1 MIYGNLIYNK
11 IKVCESFANA
21 FRMRY
26 SAPGLRRLRAEDP
39 ALSPCILIK
48 IVEMKSVKN
57 NKNKTNIYKI

>member
-1 MIYGNLIYNK
+1 MNYGNLIYNK
-11 IKVCESFANA
+11 IKVCEGFANA

-48 IVEMKSVKN
+48 IVEMKTV
-57 NKNKTNIYKI
+57 